1 MPQYAAARINMVD
14 SQIHTMGVVSEAV
27 LDAFRTV
34 PREKYVPDG
43 RQSIAYCDEDLPVAP
58 GRCLMEPVTHA
69 RLLQAAL
76 PVKTDTVLDLGCATG
91 YSAAILSTLCGKI
104 VAVEHDASLLV
115 SAQKNWADAGFAN
128 IQAHQGALPEG
139 YAPAAPYSLIVL
151 NGTVAHIPEALVEQ
165 LAPEGRLVGVV
176 RGAEDRIGH
185 AVIISRNAQG
195 IISTRTLFD
204 AAVPYLP
211 GLEPR
216 TQFVF

>member
-1 MPQYAAARINMVD
+1 MPQYAAARTNMVD

-34 PREKYVPDG
+34 PREKYVPEG
-43 RQSIAYCDEDLPVAP
+43 RQSIAYNDEDLPVGA
-58 GRCLMEPVTHA
+58 GRCLMEPVSHA

-76 PVKTDTVLDLGCATG
+76 PVKSDIVLDVGCATG
-91 YSAAILSTLCGKI
+91 YSAAILSALCDKV
-104 VAVEHDASLLV
+104 VALEHDAGLL
-115 SAQKNWADAGFAN
+115 AFAEKGWAGAGLSN
-128 IQAHQGALPEG
+128 IQARQGAFAEG
-139 YAPAAPYSLIVL
+139 YASGAPYSLIVL
-151 NGTVAHIPEALVEQ
+151 NGAVSHIPDALVEQ

-176 RGAEDRIGH
+176 RTAEDRIGR
-185 AVIISRNAQG
+185 AVLVSRNAQG
-195 IISTRTLFD
+195 VISSRTLFD